1 MFKQALYTYWTSL
14 HPRNLKYIIE
24 KRWYTFI
31 LVLVLL
37 PDLKEIQ
44 TYGAGAFYPAT
55 IFLPIVIMKMS
66 NLVQKINIPKA
77 LFLSPMQE
85 AERKTYVK
93 CLIGIKVAAS
103 MLLGVVIQFM
113 WSMFY
118 PLSIEVML
126 ICLFI
131 NFSYGIADYFCVE
144 GTLDDGSKIEHG
156 VRGADG
162 KITVSSCNRLAI
174 AGVILMYMGFTP
186 IEIPKELGQTIWG
199 EPGVT
204 IILALIL
211 ILDIIIVIRQYRDM
225 INTVCNFEPVIQSE
239 K

>member
-1 MFKQALYTYWTSL
+1 MFKQALNTYWTSL

-66 NLVQKINIPKA
+66 NLVEKINIPKA

-118 PLSIEVML
+118 PVSTEVML

-131 NFSYGIADYFCVE
+131 NLS
-144 GTLDDGSKIEHG
+144 
-156 VRGADG
+156 
-162 KITVSSCNRLAI
+162 
-174 AGVILMYMGFTP
+174 MMM
-186 IEIPKELGQTIWG
+186 Q
-199 EPGVT
+199 
-204 IILALIL
+204 
-211 ILDIIIVIRQYRDM
+211 
-225 INTVCNFEPVIQSE
+225 
-239 K
+239 

>member
-37 PDLKEIQ
+37 PDLTEIQ

-55 IFLPIVIMKMS
+55 IFLPVAIMKMS

-93 CLIGIKVAAS
+93 CLIGIKVGAS
-103 MLLGVVIQFM
+103 MILGVVIQLV
-113 WSMFY
+113 WSIIY
-118 PLSIEVML
+118 PISAEMIL

-144 GTLDDGSKIEHG
+144 GKLDDGIKIEHG

-162 KITVSSCNRLAI
+162 KITVSSSNLLVI
-174 AGVILMYMGFTP
+174 AGVILIYMGFTP
-186 IEIPKELGQTIWG
+186 IEIPKELGQRIWG
-199 EPGVT
+199 EPDVT

-211 ILDIIIVIRQYRDM
+211 FYDIIIIARQYISM
-225 INTVCNFEPVIQSE
+225 LNTVCKYELDIKPE

>member
-31 LVLVLL
+31 LVLALL
-37 PDLKEIQ
+37 PDLTEIQ

-55 IFLPIVIMKMS
+55 IFLPVVIMKMS

-93 CLIGIKVAAS
+93 CLIGIKVGAS
-103 MLLGVVIQFM
+103 IILGVVIQLV
-113 WSMFY
+113 WSIIY
-118 PLSIEVML
+118 PISAEMIL

-144 GTLDDGSKIEHG
+144 GKLDDGIKIEHG

-162 KITVSSCNRLAI
+162 KITASSSNLLVI
-174 AGVILMYMGFTP
+174 AGVILIYMGFTP
-186 IEIPKELGQTIWG
+186 IEIPKELGQRIWG
-199 EPGVT
+199 EPDVAT
-204 IILALIL
+204 ILALIL
-211 ILDIIIVIRQYRDM
+211 FFDIIIIARQYISM
-225 INTVCNFEPVIQSE
+225 LNTVCKYELDIKPE